1 MINIFFAAN
10 TILGSAVIDSEN
22 NIYIAS
28 GNNVLCIKDDGN
40 IKWKVPVRGFV
51 GTSPS
56 LSNDGII
63 FFTSYLLAP
72 PFNYFHALNTNDGS
86 NFFPPKGF
94 GGTQSAYSSPI
105 VRSLL
110 F

>member
-1 MINIFFAAN
+1 M
-10 TILGSAVIDSEN
+10 IDSEN

-40 IKWKVPVRGFV
+40 LKWKVTIRGFV
-51 GTSPS
+51 ATSPS

-63 FFTSYLLAP
+63 FFTSYFVAP
-72 PFNYFHALNTNDGS
+72 PFNNFYALNTNDGS
-86 NFFPPKGF
+86 SFLSPKGF

-105 VRSLL
+105 VRLLL